1 VIKDSIDIAR
11 SPQDVFTYL
20 DQLDRHRQ
28 WQPEIVST
36 TVESDGPVGVGT
48 RVKELRKF
56 GNRQIDSSYEIT
68 EHDPPR
74 RTAFRGLVG
83 PIRPEG
89 TVTLEPLDEG
99 RGTRVTLEFDLIG
112 YGVGKLFAP
121 LARRHARRTI
131 PGDQQRLKEQL
142 EKGA

>member
-1 VIKDSIDIAR
+1 MITDAVEIDRA
-11 SPQDVFTYL
+11 PADVFAYL
-20 DQLDRHRQ
+20 DDLERHGE

-36 TVESDGPVGVGT
+36 TIESEGPPRVGT

-56 GNRQIDSSYEIT
+56 RGRQIDSSYEIT

-74 RTAFRGLVG
+74 RTSFRGLVG

-89 TVTLEPLDEG
+89 NVTLEPLDEG
-99 RGTRVTLEFDLIG
+99 RRTRLTLEFDLVG

-121 LARRHARRTI
+121 LARRHARQTI
-131 PGDQQRLKEQL
+131 PRDQKRLKERL
-142 EKGA
+142 ESTT